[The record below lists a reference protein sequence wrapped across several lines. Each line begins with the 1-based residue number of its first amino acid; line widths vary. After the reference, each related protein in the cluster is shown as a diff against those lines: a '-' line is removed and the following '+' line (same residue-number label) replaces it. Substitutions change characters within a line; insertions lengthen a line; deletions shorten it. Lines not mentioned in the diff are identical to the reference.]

1 MLTKYAE
8 NPVQNWK
15 NKDAAIYLV
24 TSLASKGK
32 TEKHGITQTNQL
44 VNLLDFYQTHILPD
58 LSNPNGMDPCS
69 LRQRDHF

>member
-8 NPVQNWK
+8 NPAQNWK

-58 LSNPNGMDPCS
+58 LSNPNGMDPYS
-69 LRQRDHF
+69 LRLRDHF

>member
-1 MLTKYAE
+1 MLSNYAA
-8 NPVQNWK
+8 NPTQNWK

-44 VNLLDFYQTHILPD
+44 VNLVDFYQGHILPE
-58 LSNPNGMDPCS
+58 LSQSDGKN
-69 LRQRDHF
+69 F